1 MSILDVKNLT
11 QIFGDKKLFSHAN
24 MQLFGG
30 DKLGLTGLNGAGKST
45 FINILIGEVVP
56 DEGFVKWNPR
66 FKLGYLD
73 QEAKIKKSVSVK
85 DYLLEAFL
93 HLFKI
98 DEQLQKIDNEI
109 GECDDVDRQM
119 ELCEQ
124 AEELREKLEAEDF
137 YSVNSNVDKVAAGL
151 GITGFGMDTDVKT
164 LSGGQRAK
172 VMLAKLLLEN
182 PDVLLLDEPTNFLDK
197 EHIAW
202 LTKYLNGFK
211 GSFILVSHDF
221 EFLNEVVNCICDIDN
236 GQITRF
242 NGDYKTFVKLKEL
255 KQAELLKN
263 YNSQQKEINK
273 LQTFIDKNIVRASTS
288 KQAKSRQK
296 KLDKMEKID
305 KPTTAVKP
313 SFLFDYTPAVGQ
325 VMLTT
330 KNLEIGYYYPLV
342 PEINVELRVGK
353 KLAVTGFNGI
363 GKTTF
368 IKTINGFIPPI
379 SGEYELADNVKIG
392 YYKQEN
398 EWDDD
403 SLTALEE
410 IKNCYPR
417 LNDREIRTALSR
429 CGLQGEKV
437 LQKLSTLSGGE
448 QSKVKLCKLTLQK
461 YNLLLLDEPTNHLDV
476 NAIEQ
481 LKVAI
486 KKFEGTVLFVSHS
499 KEFCRA
505 VADDVLDFEKL
516 FD

>member
-221 EFLNEVVNCICDIDN
+221 EFLNDVVNCI
-236 GQITRF
+236 
-242 NGDYKTFVKLKEL
+242 
-255 KQAELLKN
+255 
-263 YNSQQKEINK
+263 
-273 LQTFIDKNIVRASTS
+273 
-288 KQAKSRQK
+288 
-296 KLDKMEKID
+296 
-305 KPTTAVKP
+305 
-313 SFLFDYTPAVGQ
+313 
-325 VMLTT
+325 
-330 KNLEIGYYYPLV
+330 
-342 PEINVELRVGK
+342 
-353 KLAVTGFNGI
+353 
-363 GKTTF
+363 
-368 IKTINGFIPPI
+368 
-379 SGEYELADNVKIG
+379 
-392 YYKQEN
+392 
-398 EWDDD
+398 
-403 SLTALEE
+403 
-410 IKNCYPR
+410 
-417 LNDREIRTALSR
+417 
-429 CGLQGEKV
+429 
-437 LQKLSTLSGGE
+437 
-448 QSKVKLCKLTLQK
+448 
-461 YNLLLLDEPTNHLDV
+461 
-476 NAIEQ
+476 
-481 LKVAI
+481 
-486 KKFEGTVLFVSHS
+486 
-499 KEFCRA
+499 
-505 VADDVLDFEKL
+505 
-516 FD
+516 

>member
-1 MSILDVKNLT
+1 MSILEVKNLT
-11 QIFGDKKLFSHAN
+11 HIFGDKKLFSNAD

-56 DEGFVKWNPR
+56 DEGYVKWNPR

-73 QEAKIKKSVSVK
+73 QEAKIKQSLSVK
-85 DYLLEAFL
+85 NYLLEAFL
-93 HLFKI
+93 HLFEI
-98 DEQLQKIDNEI
+98 DEKLQSINEQI
-109 GECDDVDRQM
+109 SECDDIDRQM
-119 ELCEQ
+119 LLCEE
-124 AEELREKLEAEDF
+124 AEVLREQLESEDF

-221 EFLNEVVNCICDIDN
+221 EFLNSVVNCICDIDN

-242 NGDYKTFVKLKEL
+242 NGDYNTFIKLKEL
-255 KQAELLKN
+255 KQNELIKN
-263 YNSQQKEINK
+263 YNSQQKEIK
-273 LQTFIDKNIVRASTS
+273 QLQEFIDKNIVRASTS
-288 KQAKSRQK
+288 KRAKSRQK
-296 KLDKMEKID
+296 KLDKMERLE
-305 KPTTAVKP
+305 KPSAAVKP
-313 SFLFDYTPAVGQ
+313 TFLFDYTPAVGQ
-325 VMLTT
+325 MILKT
-330 KNLEIGYYYPLV
+330 KNLSIGYYYPLV
-342 PEINVELRVGK
+342 PEINLELFAGK

-368 IKTINGFIPPI
+368 IKTINGIIPPI
-379 SGEYELADNVKIG
+379 SGEYSLADNIKIG

-410 IKNCYPR
+410 VKNAYPL
-417 LNDREIRTALSR
+417 LNDKEIRTALSR

-481 LKVAI
+481 LKTAI
-486 KKFEGTVLFVSHS
+486 AKFEGTVLFVSHS
-499 KEFCRA
+499 KEFCES

>member
-11 QIFGDKKLFSHAN
+11 HIFGDKKLFSHAD

-56 DEGFVKWNPR
+56 DEGYVKWNPR

-73 QEAKIKKSVSVK
+73 QEAKIRQSMPIRS
-85 DYLLEAFL
+85 YLLESFA
-93 HLFKI
+93 HLFNI
-98 DEQLQKIDNEI
+98 DDKLRQVEEEI
-109 GECDDVDRQM
+109 GLTDDVERQM
-119 ELCEQ
+119 ALCEK

-151 GITGFGMDTDVKT
+151 GITGFGMNTDVT
-164 LSGGQRAK
+164 ELSGGQRAK
-172 VMLAKLLLEN
+172 VMLGKLLLQN

-221 EFLNEVVNCICDIDN
+221 DFLNSVVNCICDIDN
-236 GQITRF
+236 GSITRF
-242 NGDYKTFVKLKEL
+242 NGDYYTFQKLKEQ
-255 KQAELLKN
+255 KQAELIKN
-263 YNSQQKEINK
+263 YNAQQKEIKN
-273 LQTFIDKNIVRASTS
+273 LQTYIDKNLVRASTS
-288 KQAKSRQK
+288 KQAKSRRK
-296 KLDKMEKID
+296 KLEKMELIE
-305 KPTTAVKP
+305 KPTEAVKP
-313 SFLFDYTPAVGQ
+313 TFLFDYTAAVGK
-325 VMLTT
+325 VIL
-330 KNLEIGYYYPLV
+330 KCEKLSIGYYYPLV
-342 PEINVELRVGK
+342 PEINLELFAGK

-368 IKTINGFIPPI
+368 IKTINGMLPAI
-379 SGEYELADNVKIG
+379 SGEYTLADNIKIG

-398 EWDDD
+398 EWDDENI
-403 SLTALEE
+403 TALEE
-410 IKNCYPR
+410 VKNAYPR
-417 LNDREIRTALSR
+417 LDDKQVRTALSR
-429 CGLQGEKV
+429 CGLTGEKV

-481 LKVAI
+481 LKTAI
-486 KKFEGTVLFVSHS
+486 KKYEGTVLFVSHS
-499 KEFCRA
+499 KEFCDA

>member
-11 QIFGDKKLFSHAN
+11 HIFGDKKLFSHAD

-56 DEGFVKWNPR
+56 DEGYVKWNPR

-73 QEAKIKKSVSVK
+73 QEAKIKESMPIRS
-85 DYLLEAFL
+85 YLLESFA
-93 HLFKI
+93 HLFDI
-98 DEQLQKIDNEI
+98 DDELQQVEEQI
-109 GECDDVDRQM
+109 GLTDDVEKQM
-119 ELCEQ
+119 ELCEK

-151 GITGFGMDTDVKT
+151 GITGFGMNTDVKT

-172 VMLAKLLLEN
+172 VMLAKLLLQN

-221 EFLNEVVNCICDIDN
+221 EFLNSVVNCVCDISDGN
-236 GQITRF
+236 ITRF
-242 NGDYKTFVKLKEL
+242 NGDYYTFLKLKEQ
-255 KQAELLKN
+255 KQAELIKN
-263 YNSQQKEINK
+263 YNAQQKEIKNLK
-273 LQTFIDKNIVRASTS
+273 DYIDKNIVRASTS
-288 KQAKSRQK
+288 KQAKSRRK
-296 KLDKMEKID
+296 KLEKMELLE
-305 KPTTAVKP
+305 KPSQAVKP
-313 SFLFDYTPAVGQ
+313 TFMFDYTPAVGK
-325 VMLTT
+325 VIL
-330 KNLEIGYYYPLV
+330 KCNSLSIGYYFPLV
-342 PEINVELRVGK
+342 PEINLELFAGK

-368 IKTINGFIPPI
+368 IKTINGMLPPI
-379 SGEYELADNVKIG
+379 SGEFTLADNIKIG

-403 SLTALEE
+403 NLTALEE
-410 IKNCYPR
+410 VKNAYPG
-417 LNDREIRTALSR
+417 LSDKEVRTALSR
-429 CGLQGEKV
+429 CGLSGEKV
-437 LQKLSTLSGGE
+437 LQKLNTLSGGE

-476 NAIEQ
+476 NAVEQ
-481 LKVAI
+481 LKTAI
-486 KKFEGTVLFVSHS
+486 KSFKGTVLFVSHS
-499 KEFCRA
+499 KEFCES